1 MAWFAGV
8 PLFLKCC
15 AKRADLLSSCVH
27 GAGDR
32 DFVAAAAAVRVL
44 RGKRGV
50 RSEMPERRI
59 GCFDDIFEETLKV
72 RVVCADG
79 D

>member
-1 MAWFAGV
+1 MTWFAGV
-8 PLFLKCC
+8 PLFPKCR

-27 GAGDR
+27 GAVDGDCI
-32 DFVAAAAAVRVL
+32 AAAAAVRVL
-44 RGKRGV
+44 RGKRGM

-59 GCFDDIFEETLKV
+59 GCFDDIFEEILKV
-72 RVVCADG
+72 RMVCADG

>member
-1 MAWFAGV
+1 MTWFAGV
-8 PLFLKCC
+8 PLFLKCR

-27 GAGDR
+27 GAVDGDCI
-32 DFVAAAAAVRVL
+32 AAAAAVRVL
-44 RGKRGV
+44 RGKRGM

-59 GCFDDIFEETLKV
+59 GCFDDIFEEILKV
-72 RVVCADG
+72 RMVCADG